1 MPSIVLNP
9 AYYVSVRDGSASKF
23 TSFTWAGP
31 TDNDPPLRLYRC
43 GWKFDL
49 STLPVG
55 ATVTAATFDINV
67 SGEGVAGNLWS
78 IGAYGGD
85 GSGDIETDDAATI
98 NTGFDVSADYYVND
112 ADFTTT
118 GVKNLTLDSSSH
130 SEIAAQ
136 QGGSFTLA
144 CRQNAETVAQT
155 AATLD
160 PTVTPPVLTIT
171 YTEGASASPEQAT
184 TGNIPLTPA
193 AGWTSYGLVGPVFT
207 LTSTLRDY
215 TGDAAV
221 TSDALE
227 VGPITG
233 LGAGMSISFLPDG
246 RYNINDPSGTWVDD
260 ISFPRRVIQ
269 ADGTI
274 GITQVMT
281 IDADAV
287 EDTVPDAYAFTDQ
300 TGLELSTLVE
310 SNEITVAGVGAG
322 EDVTISVTGG
332 EYAVSTDGG
341 SVFGAFTS
349 TSTTVQ
355 LGYVVKVRGTTSA
368 SYSTGLDV
376 VLTVGGVSDTFTAT
390 TRAPVAPT
398 VQTQPTGQTV
408 TEGADATFTAAFN
421 NGLTYQWF
429 DASDDSTL
437 AGETST
443 SLVVSTV
450 LGDNGNTYYC
460 VATGE
465 NGLTVQTNTAS
476 LTVNET
482 VYDLVP
488 DQMDL
493 GADASNAEL
502 STTVDRT
509 FTIAGIDA
517 GQTVNVTATGS
528 ATVSA
533 ATGQL
538 GDTITVSLD
547 ASGSYDAV
555 VTGGVTINGVSDS
568 FQVTTR
574 SAIAPV
580 TPEITITGGLIRLV
594 QPSATYTDPTV
605 SATDSNDV
613 DVSNTA
619 AWSGDTV
626 NTSAALINR
635 VDVSVM
641 TGTIEN
647 AAAGQVAFVPDGSLP
662 QGSYQYEGTA
672 LDENGDPVTFA
683 IGARVVS

>member
-1 MPSIVLNP
+1 M
-9 AYYVSVRDGSASKF
+9 AYLIGSA
-23 TSFTWAGP
+23 
-31 TDNDPPLRLYRC
+31 
-43 GWKFDL
+43 
-49 STLPVG
+49 
-55 ATVTAATFDINV
+55 
-67 SGEGVAGNLWS
+67 
-78 IGAYGGD
+78 
-85 GSGDIETDDAATI
+85 
-98 NTGFDVSADYYVND
+98 DVSAFSSSITHTSEAGLNVKRWTGTGTGGPDGKLAASSANAAILQLSIVSWGSVTNLKACLYDEGSLVEIVTIPSSEGAGVISVAMAGSTAITSGNNYVLGFYTDSDND
-112 ADFTTT
+112 ITFDARTDGAYLYRENASGGSYASPSASLGT
-118 GVKNLTLDSSSH
+118 GVYESQH
-130 SEIAAQ
+130 EIYWAIQDAA
-136 QGGSFTLA
+136 A
-144 CRQNAETVAQT
+144 VAE
-155 AATLD
+155 
-160 PTVTPPVLTIT
+160 
-171 YTEGASASPEQAT
+171 PEQDN

-193 AGWTSYGLVGPVFT
+193 AGWTSYGLVDPVFT

-233 LGAGMSISFLPDG
+233 LGAGMSISFLSDG
-246 RYNINDPSGTWVDD
+246 RYNINDPDGTWVDD

-281 IDADAV
+281 IEADAV
-287 EDTVPDAYAFTDQ
+287 EDTTPDAYTFTDQ
-300 TGLELSTLVE
+300 TGLEPSTLVE
-310 SNEITVAGVGAG
+310 SNEITVAGVDAG

-341 SVFGAFTS
+341 TVFGAFTS

-368 SYSTGLDV
+368 SYSTGLNV

-421 NGLTYQWF
+421 NGLSLQWF

-437 AGETST
+437 AGETSA
-443 SLVVSTV
+443 SLVISTV

-465 NGLTVQTNTAS
+465 NGLTAQTNTVS

-493 GADASNAEL
+493 GADVTNAEL

-509 FTIAGIDA
+509 FTITGIDA
-517 GQTVNVTATGS
+517 GQTVDVTATGS

-580 TPEITITGGLIRLV
+580 TPEITVTGGLIRLV
-594 QPSATYTDPTV
+594 QPSATYADPTV

-641 TGTIEN
+641 TGAIEN